1 MKSRG
6 RILVVTSDVPFVEGG
21 HLVIARSTVWAL
33 RQAGYEAE
41 LLLTPQNRFGRQF
54 RAYLANWLT
63 DVGQDGLGR
72 EIQQVISFRFPSYA
86 VRHPR
91 HVCWLNHR
99 LREYYD
105 LWEMLAAQLSRR
117 GLIKEKVRRFLIHRL
132 DSYLLKNKITK
143 LYAQSRTIQS
153 RLQQWGKIPS
163 EVLYPP
169 PPPRDYRLENYD
181 NYIFSVSRLHP
192 LKRLHLL
199 VEAFRYVKNPEIKA
213 VIVGQGPEAKRLQE
227 MINEFDLTQRI
238 QLIPRG
244 DEKTILNH
252 YARCRA
258 VFFAPF
264 QEDYGFVTGEAFACS
279 KPVITTTDSGGPSE
293 LVEDGQS
300 GYILPPE
307 PKLIAEKIDLLAHQP
322 GLAERLGQ
330 NAQSFISSLSWQETV
345 EKLTLIP

>member
-1 MKSRG
+1 
-6 RILVVTSDVPFVEGG
+6 VTSDVPFVEGG

-54 RAYLANWLT
+54 QAYLANWLT

-163 EVLYPP
+163 EVTSSFKKASS
-169 PPPRDYRLENYD
+169 
-181 NYIFSVSRLHP
+181 FS
-192 LKRLHLL
+192 
-199 VEAFRYVKNPEIKA
+199 
-213 VIVGQGPEAKRLQE
+213 G
-227 MINEFDLTQRI
+227 
-238 QLIPRG
+238 
-244 DEKTILNH
+244 
-252 YARCRA
+252 
-258 VFFAPF
+258 
-264 QEDYGFVTGEAFACS
+264 
-279 KPVITTTDSGGPSE
+279 
-293 LVEDGQS
+293 
-300 GYILPPE
+300 
-307 PKLIAEKIDLLAHQP
+307 
-322 GLAERLGQ
+322 
-330 NAQSFISSLSWQETV
+330 SLSICE
-345 EKLTLIP
+345 